1 MGAPNAGGVGQNQR
15 LSSYIHSSDCQVG
28 ILILSSNEA
37 ESSTNRTAEKLME
50 TKMTVKC
57 SSWGDSFP

>member
-28 ILILSSNEA
+28 LLILSSNEG
-37 ESSTNRTAEKLME
+37 TNRTAEME